1 MAALNLY
8 VRIETGVATSDT
20 IRSVTD
26 ITQSVG
32 ASIQNLPDSATK
44 SSQLGVGRIDKSGE
58 TFRLSV
64 SLRLDVDFL
73 HVMYIKD
80 KDITVFYFIFDLS

>member
-1 MAALNLY
+1 MYELKL
-8 VRIETGVATSDT
+8 VWRHPTLSVPSLTS
-20 IRSVTD
+20 RR
-26 ITQSVG
+26 QSVG
-32 ASIQNLPDSATK
+32 ASMQNLPDSATK

-58 TFRLSV
+58 TFRLSI
-64 SLRLDVDFL
+64 SLRLDVDIL